1 MRLDVFG
8 GIAANQS
15 TLHGHAQNS
24 QINDVQTIISPVP
37 ENHLGLETIEP
48 KSPAETSW
56 GASSISPQL
65 VRNCSATST
74 QRLQDFPVSSVAF
87 SLRTTTATLSLWC
100 RFGLGRLCLAFHL
113 GGTTG
118 TGCIAVHW
126 FRCVL
131 QELRFDHLGDA
142 TAVSCI

>member
-65 VRNCSATST
+65 LRNCSATST
-74 QRLQDFPVSSVAF
+74 QLLQDFPVSSVAF
-87 SLRTTTATLSLWC
+87 SLRTTTATFIQAHEC
-100 RFGLGRLCLAFHL
+100 AHMFDRAYD
-113 GGTTG
+113 
-118 TGCIAVHW
+118 
-126 FRCVL
+126 
-131 QELRFDHLGDA
+131 QELVEVHQHAQGP
-142 TAVSCI
+142 